1 MAFRTAPNRLL
12 LANGVLGRSIGGEL
26 PEKEAQMRVRLARP
40 ATLAT
45 LMIVLIVFGGGAAL
59 GASALSTKAP
69 TAALGCLT
77 PSGSLVLATGTTC
90 ERGLRAVELPLSTA
104 TGATKGARGKTGGQ
118 GPAGIAGA
126 AGPQGVAGPEGATG
140 PAGPPGPAGAAGT
153 GVTTYTE
160 SVADP
165 GASITQPNTVTL
177 ATIGP
182 FTVTGACYT
191 ASNGTDTTAVTYFS
205 TSQDHAS
212 YDVIGYSGVGEFDV
226 SSGNIQIGVATT
238 GSLGTPSQ
246 VSHEPTFLQSPDG
259 SVNAYVYDSAS
270 VYHGSAGGASA
281 PACNWSG
288 YYVAY

>member
-1 MAFRTAPNRLL
+1 
-12 LANGVLGRSIGGEL
+12 
-26 PEKEAQMRVRLARP
+26 MRVRLARP

-45 LMIVLIVFGGGAAL
+45 LMIALIVFGGGAAL

-69 TAALGCLT
+69 TAALACLS
-77 PSGSLVLATGTTC
+77 PSGSLVLASGTTC
-90 ERGLRAVELPLSTA
+90 ARGLRAVELPLSTA
-104 TGATKGARGKTGGQ
+104 TGAKGARGKTGRE

-126 AGPQGVAGPEGATG
+126 LGPQGVAGPVGATG
-140 PAGPPGPAGAAGT
+140 PAGPPGPTGAAGT

-160 SVADP
+160 SVAQP

-182 FTVTGACYT
+182 FTVTGACYI

-212 YDVIGYSGVGEFDV
+212 YDVIGYPGIGDFDV
-226 SSGNIQIGVATT
+226 ASLNIQIGVATT

-288 YYVAY
+288 YYVTY